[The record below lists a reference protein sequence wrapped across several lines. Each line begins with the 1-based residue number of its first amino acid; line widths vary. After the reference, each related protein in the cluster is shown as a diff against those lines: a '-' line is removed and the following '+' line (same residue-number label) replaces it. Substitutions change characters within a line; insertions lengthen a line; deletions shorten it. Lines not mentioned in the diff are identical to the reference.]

1 MQFCKIDKEI
11 IGNVY
16 DKNKSKQ
23 NKFTPG
29 THIKIIDPK
38 KINIMK
44 PNYLLLLSWNIKKE
58 IMRQEKQFLNNK
70 GIMIIPFPEPRLIR
84 KY

>member
-1 MQFCKIDKEI
+1 
-11 IGNVY
+11 
-16 DKNKSKQ
+16 
-23 NKFTPG
+23 
-29 THIKIIDPK
+29 
-38 KINIMK
+38 MK